1 MAAPLQAAMRQT
13 ILTSDWITD
22 STRREALAKI
32 DGARVRLGYPDRWSD
47 YSGLPIGRRG
57 WVANAFQASARELAT
72 QLARI
77 GGQPDRNEWWMSPTT
92 MNAYNNPR
100 QNTISITA
108 AMLAPPYFDRDADAS
123 VNFGAVGALIGH
135 ELAHGFDS
143 FGRHFDQRG
152 NLRDWWA
159 APDVSNFTAR
169 VRCVSEQYSQYV
181 AVDDVKLN
189 GELTSAENTADAV
202 GLRLA
207 LMASRATRSGE
218 QRADAKLH
226 GFAPE
231 QRFFLS
237 YGLSWCTNTTPAS
250 LRDAA
255 SNDLHATP
263 KFRVNGVVANM
274 PEFQEAFSCRKG
286 QAMMREPVCRVW

>member
-1 MAAPLQAAMRQT
+1 
-13 ILTSDWITD
+13 
-22 STRREALAKI
+22 
-32 DGARVRLGYPDRWSD
+32 
-47 YSGLPIGRRG
+47 
-57 WVANAFQASARELAT
+57 
-72 QLARI
+72 
-77 GGQPDRNEWWMSPTT
+77 

-100 QNTISITA
+100 QNTISIAA
-108 AMLAPPYFDRDADAS
+108 AMFAPPLFDRDADAA
-123 VNFGAVGALIGH
+123 VNFGAMGSLIGH
-135 ELAHGFDS
+135 ELTHGFDS
-143 FGRHFDQRG
+143 FGRHYDRQG
-152 NLRDWWA
+152 NLRDWWTA
-159 APDVSNFTAR
+159 ADASNFTAR

-207 LMASRATRSGE
+207 LMASRATRSGV
-218 QRADAKLH
+218 QRADAKLD
-226 GFAPE
+226 GFTPE

-237 YGLSWCTNTTPAS
+237 YGLTWCTNATPAS

-255 SNDLHATP
+255 SNDFHATP

-286 QAMMREPVCRVW
+286 KPMVHQPVCRVW